1 MKKIDL
7 HIHTLSTGGETSFD
21 FSLEKLSQYVGNRH
35 LDCIAIT
42 NHNRFDLSQFNSIAS
57 AISVRVLPGIE
68 VDLDGGQILVIADD
82 SDPEDFA
89 EKCQQV
95 WEASPNKK
103 DSLSVSD
110 LKQIFGD
117 LSNYILIPHYE
128 KNPRV
133 GADTL
138 QELGPVITA
147 GEVSSP
153 KKFMYCV
160 NDQERLVPVYFSDSR
175 MAADLETLPSR
186 QTYISCE
193 QATFSAIR
201 SCLRDKSK
209 VALSESEGN
218 AIFEV
223 FDDGQVLST
232 GLNVIIGE
240 RSSGKSHTLK
250 RIHDTMEN
258 VKLIAQFSLVERDEG
273 EDAKKFNKTL
283 SEGQS
288 LLSLEFLD
296 EFRVVVQ
303 DVIDIDVEEA
313 DKAVDRYVQSL
324 LKHAEESEK
333 HDTFSKAKLFSEE
346 KFPIESLKGLQDL
359 IGSTKNLIENVEF
372 RTTIEKHVS
381 IESLKAL
388 IVELMREFGR
398 REQERLKKRWLNGL
412 IGETKRALQ
421 TRTAATPITDVD
433 LYAIAMNRQK
443 VEKFSQIVNH
453 VRAEREIS
461 SKPLQGF
468 EIVAN
473 AVEFQG
479 AGELKTLSRSKN
491 AFADAFSEYEH
502 PYEYLQELKR
512 IDGLEEAEYY
522 KYFVRIEYKIL
533 NKDGFEVSGGE
544 RSEFNLLREVQD
556 ARKYDMLLID
566 EPESSFDNLFLKSA
580 VNSMIKSIAGSMP
593 VVLVTHNN
601 TVGASVSPD
610 YLLYTK
616 KEMEGDSFDYRIY
629 SGFPTSLKLNSTDGK
644 SIDTYDV
651 TIGCLEAGEEAY
663 DLRRRGYEDIKN

>member
-1 MKKIDL
+1 MIRD
-7 HIHTLSTGGETSFD
+7 S
-21 FSLEKLSQYVGNRH
+21 
-35 LDCIAIT
+35 
-42 NHNRFDLSQFNSIAS
+42 
-57 AISVRVLPGIE
+57 
-68 VDLDGGQILVIADD
+68 LVIADD

-209 VALSESEGN
+209 VSLSESEGN